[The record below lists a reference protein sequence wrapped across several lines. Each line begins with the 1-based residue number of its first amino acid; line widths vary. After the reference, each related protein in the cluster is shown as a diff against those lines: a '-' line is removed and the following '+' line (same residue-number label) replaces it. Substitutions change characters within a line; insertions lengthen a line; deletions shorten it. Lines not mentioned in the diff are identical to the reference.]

1 MSHAYD
7 AASAAQFLTFTLGS
21 ETFAVPVAQAREILD
36 YVPLTRVPQL
46 PAFVAGVL
54 NLRGRVVPVID
65 LRERFGI
72 AGEAQTRETCIIV
85 LEVEIDGVLSEIGA
99 LVDGVQEVVALDAG
113 DIEPPPRFGLGLG
126 GDLLAGL
133 GKRGGRFVIILRP
146 EHLLAVGESMQF
158 AGLDVSAFCAA
169 EVA

>member
-1 MSHAYD
+1 MSQAYE
-7 AASAAQFLTFTLGS
+7 AAFAAQFLTFTLGS
-21 ETFAVPVAQAREILD
+21 ETFAVPVAQTREILD
-36 YVPLTRVPQL
+36 YAPLTRVPQL
-46 PAFVAGVL
+46 PAFVAGVI

-72 AGEAQTRETCIIV
+72 ATQAQTRETCIVV
-85 LEVEIDGVLSEIGA
+85 LEIDIEGVVSEIGA
-99 LVDGVQEVVALDAG
+99 LVDSVQEVVALDAG
-113 DIEPPPRFGLGLG
+113 EIEPPPRFGLGLG

-146 EHLLAVGESMQF
+146 EHLLAGGEARQF
-158 AGLDVSAFCAA
+158 AGLDVADLCAA